1 MDDFFLAISGAKA
14 NFMYFCIDFKAKFDE
29 KQWFFDCIFAL
40 LHALFEN
47 AANLEN
53 RRFT

>member
-1 MDDFFLAISGAKA
+1 MAISGAKDS
-14 NFMYFCIDFKAKFDE
+14 FMYFCIDFEAKIDE
-29 KQWFFDCIFAL
+29 KQCFFDCIFAL

-53 RRFT
+53 LRFD